1 VRALVSWDQ
10 VEIRREG
17 ERRQVIRLD
26 DYR

>member
-1 VRALVSWDQ
+1 VSWDH
-10 VEIRREG
+10 VEIRRQG